1 MQSLLPPIPSG
12 TVDMFWDG
20 TTTATDRLNWLDFQR
35 CFYGRHRDMMD
46 AVFAKLYPDD
56 YAAGTLEQVYGRILR
71 AFLDELSPS
80 LMGDVRVEGTP
91 EIQALCLGDGDP
103 AEAEA
108 HQGWI
113 DVLNAAWQIRRGAG
127 ASWVHFALRGDRPEL
142 DLVLGHQWE
151 GVIDPLRPGSL
162 QACSMIRLAISGGF
176 YAYYRDKSGLVRG
189 MRYSYKSGTSETVDI
204 GYQSTMYP
212 VFPFVRD
219 PTDRCKPQCDE
230 TLLALQRTFNC
241 QLTDLEHHRLYM
253 PGQPT
258 LYSDERDNN
267 EGAKHSV
274 GPNKTQLLGTSER
287 YEYVQPGGNLT
298 EQIQVM
304 REWVA
309 LNARLYGLSPE
320 TFQVQSYAETGPAK
334 AGDQAVNYALR
345 CADRRQ
351 CVRAVA
357 GFVRFASMLLE
368 SIPGW
373 QGKTAGWQII
383 PAVVQEPGRSDPFGL
398 HATQAISAR
407 AALGIET
414 VEEWV
419 ARERNIPLS
428 EAERIVAANQA
439 KWKRAN
445 VAGTGTPN
453 QP

>member
-1 MQSLLPPIPSG
+1 
-12 TVDMFWDG
+12 
-20 TTTATDRLNWLDFQR
+20 
-35 CFYGRHRDMMD
+35 
-46 AVFAKLYPDD
+46 
-56 YAAGTLEQVYGRILR
+56 
-71 AFLDELSPS
+71 
-80 LMGDVRVEGTP
+80 
-91 EIQALCLGDGDP
+91 
-103 AEAEA
+103 
-108 HQGWI
+108 
-113 DVLNAAWQIRRGAG
+113 
-127 ASWVHFALRGDRPEL
+127 
-142 DLVLGHQWE
+142 
-151 GVIDPLRPGSL
+151 
-162 QACSMIRLAISGGF
+162 
-176 YAYYRDKSGLVRG
+176 
-189 MRYSYKSGTSETVDI
+189 
-204 GYQSTMYP
+204 
-212 VFPFVRD
+212 
-219 PTDRCKPQCDE
+219 
-230 TLLALQRTFNC
+230 
-241 QLTDLEHHRLYM
+241 
-253 PGQPT
+253 
-258 LYSDERDNN
+258 
-267 EGAKHSV
+267 
-274 GPNKTQLLGTSER
+274 
-287 YEYVQPGGNLT
+287 
-298 EQIQVM
+298 M

-398 HATQAISAR
+398 QATQAISAR